1 MSRHIPG
8 IQRYISILAFYWPGV
23 TFDLTVPKLLMGAGS
38 PKPNIEQLIL
48 DLDSSVQQDWEE
60 ENMAHSLDS

>member
-1 MSRHIPG
+1 V
-8 IQRYISILAFYWPGV
+8 FYWPGV

-60 ENMAHSLDS
+60 ENMAHSLAS